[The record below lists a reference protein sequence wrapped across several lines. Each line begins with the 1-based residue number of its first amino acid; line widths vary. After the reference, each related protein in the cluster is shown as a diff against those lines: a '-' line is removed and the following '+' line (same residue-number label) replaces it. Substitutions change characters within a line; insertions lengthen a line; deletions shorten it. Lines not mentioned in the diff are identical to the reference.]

1 MDILNYVT
9 KVDFTYESFDDA
21 HDAHRC
27 DDDDVVAAD
36 IRNMAR
42 NVDSIVATVR
52 IPTFMVGDL
61 TDMPFL
67 EATTADAND
76 DIIWIATGRVSFVG
90 RIPTVEYVDITSM
103 PELVDGMSQ
112 LEHVRPEAIASIAK
126 MWMAYHAE
134 EHGAKIRTIWIDLE
148 GQIRMRDRACP
159 ICQGPIVTLSDGH
172 VCTGCGERG
181 DVIKMV
187 NDGNAD
193 AIEYRRSNGGLAG
206 TLSTNDD
213 RN

>member
-1 MDILNYVT
+1 MDVLNDVT
-9 KVDFTYESFDDA
+9 KVEFTYDSFDDA

-27 DDDDVVAAD
+27 DDDGPVDD
-36 IRNMAR
+36 IKNMAR
-42 NVDSIVATVR
+42 NVDGIVVTVR

-67 EATTADAND
+67 EATTPDPND
-76 DIIWIATGRVSFVG
+76 DIIWIATGRVAFTG

-126 MWMAYHAE
+126 MWMAFHAE
-134 EHGAKIRTIWIDLE
+134 EHGAKIRTIWIDCE
-148 GQIRMRDRACP
+148 GQIRVRDRACP
-159 ICQGPIVTLSDGH
+159 TCQGPIVTLFDGDE
-172 VCTGCGERG
+172 CTSCGARWR
-181 DVIKMV
+181 DTA
-187 NDGNAD
+187 DRRLDTD

-206 TLSTNDD
+206 TLSNHDD
-213 RN
+213 RS